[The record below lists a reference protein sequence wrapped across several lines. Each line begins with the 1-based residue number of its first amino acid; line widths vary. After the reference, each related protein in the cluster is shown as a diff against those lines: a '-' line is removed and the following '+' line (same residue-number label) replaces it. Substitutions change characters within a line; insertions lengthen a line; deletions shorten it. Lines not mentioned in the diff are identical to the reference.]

1 MAGAA
6 PVDFLSSED
15 WGRENY
21 VLAFANKLP
30 LTLVADPSGPRNGEG
45 KKLTKHAHMTHQSN
59 SSACFLDQVSSSTK
73 FFNLGTSS

>member
-30 LTLVADPSGPRNGEG
+30 LTLVADPSLVKAQEMERERN
-45 KKLTKHAHMTHQSN
+45 
-59 SSACFLDQVSSSTK
+59 
-73 FFNLGTSS
+73 